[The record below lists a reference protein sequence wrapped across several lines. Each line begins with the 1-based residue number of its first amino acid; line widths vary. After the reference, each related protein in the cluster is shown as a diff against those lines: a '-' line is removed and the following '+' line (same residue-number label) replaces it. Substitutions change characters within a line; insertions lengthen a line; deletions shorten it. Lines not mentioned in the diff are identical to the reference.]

1 MVLGRMPWRMHHH
14 STTHV
19 PLPYLFWLP
28 CVSHSIAHGVARA
41 SRCRFSLFLLH
52 AKVTSYWELTR
63 ALLVLSAIA
72 ITEKSVQKHKATD
85 VSRQFDSLTSYFPLV
100 QFP

>member
-1 MVLGRMPWRMHHH
+1 MHHH

-19 PLPYLFWLP
+19 PRPYLFWLP

-72 ITEKSVQKHKATD
+72 IRRLCKNT
-85 VSRQFDSLTSYFPLV
+85 RQLMSAGNLIV
-100 QFP
+100 